1 MTMYKSE
8 QAWHAIRNIK
18 PNVNTNWLEMPT
30 VNTHR
35 TELTK
40 DDNSQMT
47 KSFSRVLIA
56 ANRIGIELLDDWEM

>member
-1 MTMYKSE
+1 MYKSE

-30 VNTHR
+30 VNTDR

-47 KSFSRVLIA
+47 KSFSRVLFA
-56 ANRIGIELLDDWEM
+56 ANRISIELLDDWEM

>member
-30 VNTHR
+30 VNTDR

-56 ANRIGIELLDDWEM
+56 ANRISIELLDDWEM

>member
-1 MTMYKSE
+1 MYKSE

-40 DDNSQMT
+40 DDNSQVT

>member
-1 MTMYKSE
+1 MYKSE

-30 VNTHR
+30 MDTNR

-40 DDNSQMT
+40 EDSTQMT

>member
-30 VNTHR
+30 VDTDR

-40 DDNSQMT
+40 EDSTQMT

>member
-1 MTMYKSE
+1 MYKSE

-30 VNTHR
+30 VDTDR

-40 DDNSQMT
+40 EDSTQMT

>member
-30 VNTHR
+30 VNTDR

-40 DDNSQMT
+40 DDNSQVT

-56 ANRIGIELLDDWEM
+56 ANRISIELLDDWKM

>member
-1 MTMYKSE
+1 MYKSE

-30 VNTHR
+30 VDTDR

-40 DDNSQMT
+40 EDSTQMT

-56 ANRIGIELLDDWEM
+56 ANRIGIELLDDWDM

>member
-30 VNTHR
+30 VNTDR

-40 DDNSQMT
+40 DDNSQVT

-56 ANRIGIELLDDWEM
+56 ANRISIELLDDWEM

>member
-1 MTMYKSE
+1 MYKSE

-18 PNVNTNWLEMPT
+18 PNVNTNWLEMHT

-56 ANRIGIELLDDWEM
+56 ANRISIELLDDWEM

>member
-1 MTMYKSE
+1 
-8 QAWHAIRNIK
+8 
-18 PNVNTNWLEMPT
+18 MPT
-30 VNTHR
+30 VDTDR

-40 DDNSQMT
+40 EDSTQMT

>member
-1 MTMYKSE
+1 MYKSE

-18 PNVNTNWLEMPT
+18 PKVNTNWLEMPT
-30 VNTHR
+30 VSTHR

-56 ANRIGIELLDDWEM
+56 ANRISIELLDDWEM